1 MTYTIGKGGI
11 FMFERNEDYF
21 EPQYAATSLQKH
33 AVRTFGWM
41 TLGLLVTTATAFAVY
56 STDLIYYIY
65 TMRFAP
71 LILIAAQFGVVI
83 ALGPRLMQMSATSA
97 KLLFLAYSMLTG
109 ITFST
114 LALVYL
120 PGTLAMAFLMTTVY
134 FGSLAVIGY
143 TTKMN
148 LLRFGPILFGSLLA
162 LIITEVI
169 MMFMGADTSTM
180 LMSAIGLLIFTGL
193 TAYDAQKMKALY
205 ASYEGDE
212 EMLKKLSIYSAFEL
226 YLDFINIFLYI
237 LRFVGNR
244 D

>member
-65 TMRFAP
+65 RSSFTP

-83 ALGPRLMQMSATSA
+83 ALGARLMKMSATSA
-97 KLLFLAYSMLTG
+97 KLLFLVYSMLTG
-109 ITFST
+109 VTFST

-120 PGTLAMAFLMTTVY
+120 PRCV
-134 FGSLAVIGY
+134 
-143 TTKMN
+143 
-148 LLRFGPILFGSLLA
+148 
-162 LIITEVI
+162 
-169 MMFMGADTSTM
+169 
-180 LMSAIGLLIFTGL
+180 
-193 TAYDAQKMKALY
+193 
-205 ASYEGDE
+205 
-212 EMLKKLSIYSAFEL
+212 
-226 YLDFINIFLYI
+226 
-237 LRFVGNR
+237 
-244 D
+244 

>member
-1 MTYTIGKGGI
+1 
-11 FMFERNEDYF
+11 MFERNEDYF

-83 ALGPRLMQMSATSA
+83 ALGARLMKMSATSA
-97 KLLFLAYSMLTG
+97 KILFLAYSMLTG

-120 PGTLAMAFLMTTVY
+120 PGTLDRKRV
-134 FGSLAVIGY
+134 V
-143 TTKMN
+143 
-148 LLRFGPILFGSLLA
+148 
-162 LIITEVI
+162 
-169 MMFMGADTSTM
+169 
-180 LMSAIGLLIFTGL
+180 
-193 TAYDAQKMKALY
+193 
-205 ASYEGDE
+205 
-212 EMLKKLSIYSAFEL
+212 
-226 YLDFINIFLYI
+226 
-237 LRFVGNR
+237 
-244 D
+244 